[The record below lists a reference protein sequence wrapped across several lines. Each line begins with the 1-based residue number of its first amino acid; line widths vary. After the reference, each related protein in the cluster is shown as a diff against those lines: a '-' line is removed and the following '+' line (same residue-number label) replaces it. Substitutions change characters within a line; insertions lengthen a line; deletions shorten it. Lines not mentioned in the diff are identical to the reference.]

1 MSSGDCIVGHCQ
13 EYNHEAIKQV
23 EIQVGDGTG
32 TDDDVYVEICSD
44 VDNHCCETLFNS
56 WMDDFK
62 SIQVT
67 QLIFYV
73 SICVILIKYS
83 KPGKNIETWTA
94 NDIGKCAEG
103 LLYKIHK

>member
-1 MSSGDCIVGHCQ
+1 MSSSWIELLLDCIVGHCQ

-62 SIQVT
+62 SNTSHTINLLCIYLCYFNQ
-67 QLIFYV
+67 IF
-73 SICVILIKYS
+73 
-83 KPGKNIETWTA
+83 
-94 NDIGKCAEG
+94 
-103 LLYKIHK
+103 